1 MSSAASA
8 PPSGSSRPSRNNTAT
23 LVVVVAVVLA
33 VAVGFVVLGQLVG
46 SDDDDAGGPANGFG
60 GTTPTQS
67 TQPTAPPTTPVP
79 STTPTSPGGG
89 GLSCTE
95 APAPPADP
103 QQFDSPPDP
112 ALAEASTWQVTLQTN
127 CGSIVMELDGKSA
140 PQTVASFL
148 FLSQKGYY
156 DDVPC
161 HRLTTSQLFVLQCG
175 DPTGQGSGDPGYG
188 YGIEN
193 APPTGAYPAGT
204 VAMARTADPNS
215 NGSQFFIVYADTTLP
230 TDGGGYS
237 IFGKVVE
244 GLPIVEAVA
253 EQGLGADGVA
263 PAQPV
268 SILSVDYQKL

>member
-1 MSSAASA
+1 MSSAASGS
-8 PPSGSSRPSRNNTAT
+8 PSGSSRPRRSTAT

-33 VAVGFVVLGQLVG
+33 VVVGFIALGSLVGG
-46 SDDDDAGGPANGFG
+46 SDDDDAGGPSGA
-60 GTTPTQS
+60 TT
-67 TQPTAPPTTPVP
+67 TAPTTPLP
-79 STTPTSPGGG
+79 SSTPPASTPPTSPGG

-95 APAPPADP
+95 PPTLPENP
-103 QQFDSPPDP
+103 QQFDSPPD
-112 ALAEASTWQVTLQTN
+112 ASLAESSTWQVTLQTN
-127 CGSIVMELDGKSA
+127 CGPIVMELDGKSA

-148 FLSQKGYY
+148 FLSEKGYY

-175 DPTGQGSGDPGYG
+175 DPTGTGSGDPGYG

-204 VAMARTADPNS
+204 VAMARTQDPNS

-244 GLPIVEAVA
+244 GLPIVDAIA
-253 EQGLGADGVA
+253 QQGLGADGVA

-268 SILSVDYQKL
+268 SILSVAVEKL